1 MDLRV
6 KKTKSA
12 IINSFLEL
20 RSKKPLER
28 ITVKELSD
36 IAQINKATFY
46 LHYKDIYDLSES
58 LENELLD
65 NVLDSI
71 MHPNAVLSE
80 PKIFIRE
87 LIDGFVANQTLIDII
102 FSNDRRGIMVDR
114 LESKIREFL
123 FENYPQ
129 CKDVPEINLLLSYT
143 IKGGFYA
150 FTDNPQYSTEARSEM
165 ISEMA
170 ERLTRCFFSGSDE

>member
-12 IINSFLEL
+12 IINAFLQL

-28 ITVKELSD
+28 ISVKELSD
-36 IAQINKATFY
+36 LAEINKATFY

-58 LENELLD
+58 LENELID
-65 NVLDSI
+65 SVLGSI
-71 MHPNAVLSE
+71 LHPDAVLSE
-80 PKIFIRE
+80 PKMFIRE
-87 LIDGFVANQTLIDII
+87 LIDGFISNQSLIDII
-102 FSNDRRGIMVDR
+102 FSGDRRGLLVDR
-114 LESKIREFL
+114 IENKIREFI

-129 CKDVPEINLLLSYT
+129 TKDVPEINILLSYT
-143 IKGGFYA
+143 IKGGYYA
-150 FTDNPQYSTEARSEM
+150 FTDNAKYDPATRAEI

-170 ERLTRCFFSGSDE
+170 EQLTKCFFSD

>member
-1 MDLRV
+1 MGFNFRPLTKIVENLKREKHKFRKEHEFQIGRNFALTSAELMPDYIIIWNSNLNMDLRV

-36 IAQINKATFY
+36 FAQINKATFY

-58 LENELLD
+58 LEEELLD
-65 NVLDSI
+65 NVLDRIS
-71 MHPNAVLSE
+71 HPNAVLSE
-80 PKIFIRE
+80 PKVFIRE

-102 FSNDRRGIMVDR
+102 FSWR
-114 LESKIREFL
+114 S
-123 FENYPQ
+123 Q
-129 CKDVPEINLLLSYT
+129 C
-143 IKGGFYA
+143 
-150 FTDNPQYSTEARSEM
+150 
-165 ISEMA
+165 
-170 ERLTRCFFSGSDE
+170 

>member
-36 IAQINKATFY
+36 LAQINKATFY
-46 LHYKDIYDLSES
+46 LHYKDIYDLSET

-80 PKIFIRE
+80 PKEFIRE
-87 LIDGFVANQTLIDII
+87 LIDGFIANQTLIDII

-123 FENYPQ
+123 FQNYPQ
-129 CKDVPEINLLLSYT
+129 CKDVPEINLLLSYI

-150 FTDNPQYSTEARSEM
+150 FTDNPQYSTDDRAEI
-165 ISEMA
+165 ISEMSEQLA
-170 ERLTRCFFSGSDE
+170 RCFFSDEE

>member
-12 IINSFLEL
+12 IINSFLQL

-36 IAQINKATFY
+36 LAEINKATFY

-65 NVLDSI
+65 SVLSSI
-71 MHPNAVLSE
+71 RHPDAVLSE
-80 PKIFIRE
+80 PKVFISE
-87 LIDGFVANQTLIDII
+87 LFDGFIANQSLIDII
-102 FSNDRRGIMVDR
+102 FSNDRKGILVDR
-114 LESKIREFL
+114 VESKIRKFM
-123 FENYPQ
+123 FEKYSK
-129 CKDVPEINLLLSYT
+129 CKDIPEINILLSFT
-143 IKGGFYA
+143 IKGGYYA
-150 FTDNPQYSTEARSEM
+150 FTDNAQYDSATRAEI

-170 ERLTRCFFSGSDE
+170 DQLTKCFFSD

>member
-36 IAQINKATFY
+36 LAQINKATFY

-58 LENELLD
+58 LEDELLD
-65 NVLDSI
+65 NVLDRIS
-71 MHPNAVLSE
+71 HPNAVL
-80 PKIFIRE
+80 
-87 LIDGFVANQTLIDII
+87 T
-102 FSNDRRGIMVDR
+102 
-114 LESKIREFL
+114 
-123 FENYPQ
+123 
-129 CKDVPEINLLLSYT
+129 
-143 IKGGFYA
+143 
-150 FTDNPQYSTEARSEM
+150 
-165 ISEMA
+165 
-170 ERLTRCFFSGSDE
+170 

>member
-12 IINSFLEL
+12 IINAFLQL

-28 ITVKELSD
+28 ISVKELSD
-36 IAQINKATFY
+36 LAEINKATFY

-65 NVLDSI
+65 NVLGSI
-71 MHPNAVLSE
+71 LHPDAVLSE
-80 PKIFIRE
+80 PKVFIRE
-87 LIDGFVANQTLIDII
+87 LIDGFISNQSLIDII
-102 FSNDRRGIMVDR
+102 FSGDRRGLLVDR
-114 LESKIREFL
+114 LENKIREFI

-129 CKDVPEINLLLSYT
+129 SRDVPEINILLSYT
-143 IKGGFYA
+143 IKGGYYA
-150 FTDNPQYSTEARSEM
+150 FTDNAKYDSAIRAEI

-170 ERLTRCFFSGSDE
+170 EQLTKCFFSD